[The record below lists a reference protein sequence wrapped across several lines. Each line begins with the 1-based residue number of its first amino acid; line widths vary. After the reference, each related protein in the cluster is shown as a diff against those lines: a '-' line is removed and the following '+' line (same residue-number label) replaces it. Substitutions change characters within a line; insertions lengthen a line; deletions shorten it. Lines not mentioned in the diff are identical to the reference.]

1 MAQAQLRSQFTEDE
15 LAQLAAH
22 RVPFGVG
29 AELDAVELAA
39 AWGEQVARIDADRA
53 LPPFDRDAW
62 NAYDLAGALFLRDHL
77 ATALVKLPPQLRAR
91 LEQLAVQQ
99 ADDRYRSFT
108 VVDDGRRMAQVAQL
122 ELAGRAWWWFRTPAN
137 GPIADDMVRHELCGS
152 WHLTFRQAR

>member
-77 ATALVKLPPQLRAR
+77 ATALVKLPRSCAHDWSSSPSSRPTTATAR
-91 LEQLAVQQ
+91 SPWSTTAGGW
-99 ADDRYRSFT
+99 RRSRSWSWPAAPGGGS
-108 VVDDGRRMAQVAQL
+108 GRRPTDRSPTTWCATNC
-122 ELAGRAWWWFRTPAN
+122 AGH
-137 GPIADDMVRHELCGS
+137 GI
-152 WHLTFRQAR
+152 